1 MSRGVPVSL
10 RPPKA
15 SLAARHKKTHE
26 IVKILIDYRPALRH
40 RTGVGV
46 WVSRLIEALAEGHAG
61 ALDITAFSSS
71 WKDRFTAAL
80 PRSVRQVDRRVP
92 VRVLNW
98 LWHRQEWPPV
108 ELLAAGPFDV
118 VHSPSPLLIPTNG
131 AASLVTIHDVD
142 FLMHPERSDGEIQR
156 DYPPLAREH
165 AHRADAIVVPSLY
178 TRDQVA
184 RCLNVSTD
192 CVFVCPNG
200 APDWALRASPR
211 PGGHLL
217 FVGSIAPR
225 KNVGRLLQAYDRLRQ
240 ICPAAP
246 QLVLAG
252 QPATDADQLLATL
265 RQPRFAGC
273 VRHEGYVSE
282 ERLKSLYADASA
294 VVLPSLDEGFGIP
307 ALEAMTVGVPLV
319 AARRG
324 ALPDL
329 VSDAALLVNPLDV
342 EELSKAMQ
350 AVVTDPELRE
360 RLSQAGPKRARK
372 FTWRASANVLH
383 EAYLFAI
390 EHRRL
395 SRETNDA
402 HRD

>member
-1 MSRGVPVSL
+1 MQ
-10 RPPKA
+10 
-15 SLAARHKKTHE
+15 
-26 IVKILIDYRPALRH
+26 ILIDYRPALRN

-46 WVSRLIEALAEGHAG
+46 WVYKLIEALAEAHAD
-61 ALDITAFSSS
+61 ALSITAFSSS
-71 WKDRFTAAL
+71 WKDRFTATL
-80 PRSVRQVDRRVP
+80 PASIRQVDRRVP
-92 VRVLNW
+92 VRILNW
-98 LWHRQEWPPV
+98 LWHRREWPPI
-108 ELLAAGPFDV
+108 EFLAGGPFDV

-142 FLMHPERSDGEIQR
+142 FLTHPERADGEIQR
-156 DYPPLAREH
+156 DYPPLARTH

-178 TRDQVA
+178 TREQVA
-184 RCLNVSTD
+184 RRFNISSD
-192 CVFVCPNG
+192 RVFVCPNG
-200 APDWALRASPR
+200 APEWPLRTPPR

-225 KNVGRLLQAYDRLRQ
+225 KNVGRLLQAYGRLRRAY
-240 ICPAAP
+240 PAAP

-252 QPATDADQLLATL
+252 QPASDADPLLATL

-282 ERLKSLYADASA
+282 ERLRSLYADASA

-319 AARRG
+319 VARRG

-329 VSDAALLVNPLDV
+329 VGDAALLVDPLDV
-342 EELSKAMQ
+342 DELSKAMQ
-350 AVVTDPELRE
+350 AVVTDTELQE
-360 RLSQAGPKRARK
+360 RLSQAGPKRALN

-390 EHRRL
+390 EHRR
-395 SRETNDA
+395 R
-402 HRD
+402 

>member
-1 MSRGVPVSL
+1 MT
-10 RPPKA
+10 
-15 SLAARHKKTHE
+15 RHKKTPG
-26 IVKILIDYRPALRH
+26 IVQILIDYRPALRN

-46 WVSRLIEALAEGHAG
+46 WVYKLIEALAEAHAD
-61 ALDITAFSSS
+61 ALSITAFSSS
-71 WKDRFTAAL
+71 WKDRFTATL
-80 PRSVRQVDRRVP
+80 PASIRQVDRRVP
-92 VRVLNW
+92 VRILNW
-98 LWHRQEWPPV
+98 LWHRREWPPI
-108 ELLAAGPFDV
+108 EFLAGGPFDV

-142 FLMHPERSDGEIQR
+142 FLTHPERADGEIRR
-156 DYPPLAREH
+156 DYPPLARTH

-178 TRDQVA
+178 TREQVA
-184 RCLNVSTD
+184 RRFDISSD
-192 CVFVCPNG
+192 RVFVCPNG
-200 APDWALRASPR
+200 APEWPLRTPPR

-225 KNVGRLLQAYDRLRQ
+225 KNVGRLLQAYDRLRRAY
-240 ICPAAP
+240 PAAP

-252 QPATDADQLLATL
+252 QPASDADPLLATL

-282 ERLKSLYADASA
+282 ERLRALYADASA

-319 AARRG
+319 VARRG

-329 VSDAALLVNPLDV
+329 VGDAALLVDPLDV
-342 EELSKAMQ
+342 DELSKAMQ
-350 AVVTDPELRE
+350 AVVTDTELQD
-360 RLSQAGPKRARK
+360 RLSQAGPKRALN

-390 EHRRL
+390 EHRR
-395 SRETNDA
+395 R
-402 HRD
+402 